1 MNPRIGL
8 GAGRRSPRVD
18 ADGALELLRRHLSPL
33 PQGVHVEEDET
44 GSLAVFVRRDMF
56 HLDADALNDRL
67 HAWVVREVHATLP
80 QATALVS
87 FRHAVPVS
95 NDEPELEFE
104 EPWRHLEPTFRLDL
118 TPQPT
123 EEEVARFARFVPRF
137 LSVVAADGR
146 PEGWREPE
154 VGNAE

>member
-1 MNPRIGL
+1 MDEHP
-8 GAGRRSPRVD
+8 AV
-18 ADGALELLRRHLSPL
+18 AWLRRRLAPL
-33 PQGVHVEEDET
+33 PHGLRIEEDET
-44 GSLAVFVRRDMF
+44 GSLAAFVRRDLF

-67 HAWVVREVHATLP
+67 HAWVVRDVHAALP
-80 QATALVS
+80 QASALVS

-118 TPQPT
+118 TPSPS
-123 EEEVARFARFVPRF
+123 EGDLERFARLVPRF
-137 LSVVAADGR
+137 LALVEAEGR